1 MQRTDVNVGILY
13 LLVFVLFA
21 YLIVDYIQDKND
33 YVIIEYYPPYS
44 DSDILSEGKTY
55 NCYEY
60 LGYGPVRD
68 LAVTA
73 KVIDRIETPDVH
85 YTIKIP
91 RELNLLLKSVGIER
105 LYVGD

>member
-1 MQRTDVNVGILY
+1 MNKTDVNVGILY

-44 DSDILSEGKTY
+44 NSDILSEGKTY

-60 LGYGPVRD
+60 LGYGPVLD
-68 LAVTA
+68 LEITV
-73 KVIDRIETPDVH
+73 KVIERIETPNVH
-85 YTIKIP
+85 YMIKIP
-91 RELNLLLKSVGIER
+91 RELNLLIKSGGIEQ
-105 LYVGD
+105 LYIGE